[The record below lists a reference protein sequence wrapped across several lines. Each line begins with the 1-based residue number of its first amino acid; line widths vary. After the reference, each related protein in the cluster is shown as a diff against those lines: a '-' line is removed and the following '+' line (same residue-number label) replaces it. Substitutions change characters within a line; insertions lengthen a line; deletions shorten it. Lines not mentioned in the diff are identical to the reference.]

1 MYLFSV
7 CNDHNWMGWPGKQNF
22 PFLCTM
28 PLFLASINSGSNGNC
43 YYVGNETEAVL
54 IDAGISNREIIRRM
68 NGLGLSIEKVKAIFI
83 SHEHTDHT
91 RGVAVLSRRHRI
103 PVYLT
108 EKTRWYSG
116 IRFDTG
122 LVQTFT
128 SGEMIKIGALTI
140 EPFLKSHDAADPHSF
155 TIHCKGITAG
165 VFTDL
170 GLACDRVIH
179 QMGRCNAAFLE
190 SNYDEGMLDRGPYPL
205 YLKRR
210 IKGAQGHLSNMQAL
224 ELFLNHRS
232 PRLSLLILSHLS
244 AQNNHP
250 RIVGDLFSGHSNGVR
265 IEVASRSEA
274 CGVFRVD

>member
-1 MYLFSV
+1 ML
-7 CNDHNWMGWPGKQNF
+7 WRRIF

-43 YYVGNETEAVL
+43 YYIGNETEAIL

-68 NGLGLSIEKVKAIFI
+68 NGLGLPIEKVKAIFI

-91 RGVAVLSRRHRI
+91 RGVAVLSRRHCI
-103 PVYLT
+103 PVYIT

-116 IRFDTG
+116 IGFDKDLVRPFSGGEPVPVGG
-122 LVQTFT
+122 LSV
-128 SGEMIKIGALTI
+128 

-155 TIHCKGITAG
+155 TVHGDGLTVG

-179 QMGRCNAAFLE
+179 QMGRCHAAFLE
-190 SNYDEGMLDRGPYPL
+190 SNYDEGMLERGPYPR

-210 IKGAQGHLSNMQAL
+210 IRGEQGHLSNLQAL

-232 PRLSLLILSHLS
+232 PELKLLILSHLS

-250 RIVGDLFSGHSNGVR
+250 KLVGDLFSFHSNGVR

-274 CGVFRVD
+274 CGVFRVE